1 MVGGPHDWHFPGTW
15 GTWDFLPNSFGAE
28 FILFIKTRFYGSGHS
43 PPFHGGAP
51 AYYIYISYFGAVW
64 WSNDPGGWV
73 VQWVTLVQFWIGEN
87 LACWSN
93 LISLPWHYLYFALNW
108 GFSFWCQIIHESI
121 LSWGWN
127 NWNKRSF
134 FLMSVLFRNFSHLTT
149 IMQPICV
156 FVCGQRAYIDVVD
169 WLRAVPPVSIVKAEI
184 TLVLGTQFLLSQRAL
199 VMGFPVGDYIVME
212 NIKHHWEHR

>member
-15 GTWDFLPNSFGAE
+15 GTRDFLPNSFGAE
-28 FILFIKTRFYGSGHS
+28 FILFVKTRFYGSGHS

-64 WSNDPGGWV
+64 WSNDPGGWE

-134 FLMSVLFRNFSHLTT
+134 FLNECFIQKLLTLDNNYAAYMRICLWSTSLYWCGRLTACGSPSVNCKGRNYTRFRDT
-149 IMQPICV
+149 ISAFTESACYGIPCRRLY
-156 FVCGQRAYIDVVD
+156 CDGKY
-169 WLRAVPPVSIVKAEI
+169 
-184 TLVLGTQFLLSQRAL
+184 
-199 VMGFPVGDYIVME
+199 
-212 NIKHHWEHR
+212 